1 MASKQSKELTK
12 LYTLI
17 AERISKPD
25 IDLATTR
32 DIVENL
38 HLGTTEPEAVSYVE
52 ADADGV
58 PALWCIPEGCA
69 MNRVLL
75 YSHGG
80 GSVVCSMHTDRKA
93 AAHIAKAVGAR
104 ALVLDYRLSPEHKF
118 PAQFEDVEKAYRWL
132 LAKGIRSGNIAS
144 IGQSVGGSLAVG
156 LAVSLRDKGIPL
168 PGAILA
174 VTPWYDMEMRSKTLE
189 SNAES
194 DALLSR
200 SLLEKFRE
208 SWIGGT
214 DVPMNDPRVNQ
225 LYADLSGLPPIM
237 VYYGAHD
244 LLAGEAVEFGR
255 RAKSF
260 GLDVSLHSL
269 PEGQHNFIFGAGRVP
284 EVDQAILEMAQ
295 WLRSKLSLAA
305 MHP

>member
-1 MASKQSKELTK
+1 MASKQSKELTT
-12 LYTLI
+12 LYASI
-17 AERISKPD
+17 VERMSKPD
-25 IDLATTR
+25 IDLATSR
-32 DIVENL
+32 DILENL
-38 HLGTTEPEAVSYVE
+38 HLAAAEPEAVSYAE

-69 MNRVLL
+69 VDRVLL
-75 YSHGG
+75 HSHGG

-93 AAHIAKAVGAR
+93 VAHIAKAVGAR
-104 ALVLDYRLSPEHKF
+104 ALVLNYRRSPEHKF
-118 PAQFEDVEKAYRWL
+118 PAQFDD
-132 LAKGIRSGNIAS
+132 
-144 IGQSVGGSLAVG
+144 GGSLAVG
-156 LAVSLRDKGIPL
+156 LAVSLRAKGIPL
-168 PGAILA
+168 PGAILS
-174 VTPWYDMEMRSKTLE
+174 VTPWYDMEMRSKTLK
-189 SNAES
+189 SNAET

-200 SLLEKFRE
+200 PLLEIFRE

-214 DVPMNDPRVNQ
+214 GVAMNDPRVNP

-244 LLAGEAVEFGR
+244 LLAGEAIEFGT

-284 EVDQAILEMAQ
+284 EVDQAISEMAR
-295 WLRSKLSLAA
+295 WLRFKLGLSA